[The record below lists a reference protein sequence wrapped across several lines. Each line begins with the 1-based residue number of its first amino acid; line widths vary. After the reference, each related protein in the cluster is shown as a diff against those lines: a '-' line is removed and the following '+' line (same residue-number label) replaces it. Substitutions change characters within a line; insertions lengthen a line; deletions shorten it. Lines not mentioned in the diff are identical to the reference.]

1 MIIVYIVY
9 SIVYTK
15 LNFSSLSHD
24 KLGILPYIVSINTNG
39 LPLASF
45 QNRILVKFGEG
56 FNLAIWQFKLPNQ
69 KLTNIISLACS
80 QPHWYSWLA
89 SQLECCMYHSH
100 N

>member
-56 FNLAIWQFKLPNQ
+56 FNLVIWQFKLPNQ
-69 KLTNIISLACS
+69 KLTNIISLA
-80 QPHWYSWLA
+80 A
-89 SQLECCMYHSH
+89 SHIGTAGWPAS
-100 N
+100 